1 MEQRMKHLKKIP
13 VITLKIVS
21 LITVGSMI
29 LCAIMFFIGYNQFED
44 QFVRQY
50 NANII
55 AVAHSARA
63 VLNADLFEEY
73 LKTNKPD
80 GSWYAVHDILQKF
93 VNQFNL
99 NLLYVSCVEAPEFN
113 IIHYIYNP
121 VRAGT
126 KYKEYP
132 LGYTEEYKHKRYN
145 EAARAIYTE
154 GKEIVRQSTSS
165 KGGTYMTANV
175 PVRNSMGAIIA
186 MLGVQMSTQEFT
198 DAKKAYIRWTLMAEG
213 FFLLVYLIFLIIYYR
228 KQFINPI
235 LSITNEAMRFASDS
249 SRISDIT
256 KKVKNRDEIGTLA
269 HSVYQMEKDIQDYI
283 KNITQI
289 TSEREKAITELN
301 IATRIQAGLLPT
313 VSIDNDNVAIQ
324 ASMHPAKEVGGD
336 FYDYAMLD
344 ECHALA
350 IVADVSGKGVP
361 AALFMAMGT
370 TLLRDHVAVMVR
382 NSTKLAEEIGLVNN
396 VLCCHNDAD
405 LFITA
410 WIGILNTK
418 TGRLAYIDAGHNPP
432 LIKQDGK
439 FGYIPRAKK
448 GLPLASMEDFPYTMN
463 ELYLKPGDRLFL
475 YTDGVTEAQNKEK
488 ELYGEEALLKFA
500 GDHQNDEPG
509 AFLGNLFKELSDF
522 QSGCDQ
528 FDDITMV
535 IMDYK
540 GKTI

>member
-1 MEQRMKHLKKIP
+1 
-13 VITLKIVS
+13 
-21 LITVGSMI
+21 
-29 LCAIMFFIGYNQFED
+29 
-44 QFVRQY
+44 
-50 NANII
+50 
-55 AVAHSARA
+55 
-63 VLNADLFEEY
+63 
-73 LKTNKPD
+73 
-80 GSWYAVHDILQKF
+80 
-93 VNQFNL
+93 
-99 NLLYVSCVEAPEFN
+99 
-113 IIHYIYNP
+113 
-121 VRAGT
+121 
-126 KYKEYP
+126 
-132 LGYTEEYKHKRYN
+132 
-145 EAARAIYTE
+145 
-154 GKEIVRQSTSS
+154 
-165 KGGTYMTANV
+165 
-175 PVRNSMGAIIA
+175 
-186 MLGVQMSTQEFT
+186 
-198 DAKKAYIRWTLMAEG
+198 
-213 FFLLVYLIFLIIYYR
+213 
-228 KQFINPI
+228 
-235 LSITNEAMRFASDS
+235 MRFASDS
-249 SRISDIT
+249 SKISDIT

-269 HSVYQMEKDIQDYI
+269 RSVYQMEKEIQEYI

-344 ECHALA
+344 DHHALA

-382 NSTKLAEEIGLVNN
+382 NSTKLAEEIGIVNN
-396 VLCCHNDAD
+396 VLCRHNDAD

-410 WIGILNTK
+410 WIGILNTQ

-432 LIKQDGK
+432 LIKRDGK

-448 GLPLASMEDFPYTMN
+448 GLPLASMEDFPYTTN
-463 ELYLKPGDRLFL
+463 EIFLQPGDRLFL

-488 ELYGEEALLKFA
+488 QLYGEDALLKFA
-500 GDHQNDEPG
+500 EEHKEEGQG
-509 AFLGNLFKELSDF
+509 AFLDTLFKVLSDF

-540 GKTI
+540 AKTI